1 MRMNKR
7 QLRRIIREEKR
18 RVLREMHHE
27 GPSGPAGMEY
37 QSDMGKM
44 SSRQVAAKS
53 MDLFGKLN
61 SAVDQLLMRGMDPIE
76 LANELR
82 GLADDVEAS
91 AQMSYGGSMDESDK
105 ASDGFDREER
115 EAAGEYDDAKKK
127 EKKPKAQDMR

>member
-1 MRMNKR
+1 MRLNKR
-7 QLRRIIREEKR
+7 QLRRVIREEKR

-27 GPSGPAGMEY
+27 GSRGPAGMEY

-44 SSRQVAAKS
+44 SSREVAAKS

-91 AQMSYGGSMDESDK
+91 APMSYGGSMDESDK
-105 ASDGFDREER
+105 ASDGFDRDEK

-127 EKKPKAQDMR
+127 KKKPKAQDMR

>member
-7 QLRRIIREEKR
+7 QLRRVIREEKR
-18 RVLREMHHE
+18 RVLREMHHS
-27 GPSGPAGMEY
+27 P
-37 QSDMGKM
+37 GKM
-44 SSRQVAAKS
+44 NSHEVAAKS
-53 MDLFGKLN
+53 MDLFAKLN

-91 AQMSYGGSMDESDK
+91 APMSYGGSMDESDK
-105 ASDGFDREER
+105 ASDGFDRDEK

-127 EKKPKAQDMR
+127 NKEKEKKPKAQDMR